1 MPKSKIKNVNS
12 INLKFIISIVLS
24 FLVCGCT
31 SYKKQKIK
39 NEQNAKTLSSC
50 KLPRIVEG
58 SIALGFPKVEG
69 LAPSIGK
76 VNMTVLFTDFND
88 VPAEVSTDSIFSI
101 INPIAPDFF
110 KEVSY
115 GRMELNLIPHHKWL
129 RLSKPSSHYGNS
141 IYRFEPHRKFIQ
153 EAVDLADGEV
163 DFSQTHIVLV
173 ISNPKAKE
181 IQLGPT
187 FNSQDPYWGIKADGV
202 SISSA
207 ITSGYDLNHWGGIW
221 LPHETGHTFGLP
233 DLYHFGTDNLNRYVG
248 TFGLMGTCGATAPG
262 YFAYERWILGWL
274 DDSQILCHTKG
285 KAVYDVQAIE
295 NIGGIKAIV
304 VPLDSSSV
312 LVVESRRKIGFDKNM
327 GKEGALVY
335 VVNTALEGGSGPI
348 QIKPGV
354 NSEFEFLQDAPMVK
368 GDVYTYK
375 NVTVEI
381 LDSRL
386 NSDKVEVSVI
396 TKKLRKYD

>member
-1 MPKSKIKNVNS
+1 MNHVYAIIIILLASGCSTVKKPNTENE
-12 INLKFIISIVLS
+12 INIFSS
-24 FLVCGCT
+24 T
-31 SYKKQKIK
+31 
-39 NEQNAKTLSSC
+39 SC

-69 LAPSIGK
+69 LAPSLGK
-76 VNMTVLFTDFND
+76 VNMTVLFVDFND
-88 VPAEVSTDSIFSI
+88 VPSTTSTDSVFSI

-110 KEVSY
+110 KEISF

-129 RLSKPSSHYGNS
+129 RLSKTSSHYGKG
-141 IYRFEPHRKFIQ
+141 IYEFEPHRNFIQ

-173 ISNPKAKE
+173 LSNPKAKD

-207 ITSGYDLNHWGGIW
+207 ITSGYDINYWGGIW
-221 LPHETGHTFGLP
+221 LAHETGHTFGLP
-233 DLYHFGTDNLNRYVG
+233 DLYHFGSEGWNKYVG
-248 TFGLMGTCGATAPG
+248 TFGLMGTCDAKAPG
-262 YFAYERWILGWL
+262 YFAFERWVLGWL
-274 DDSQILCHTKG
+274 DDSQIVCHTKG
-285 KAVYDVQAIE
+285 KGIFDVQAIE
-295 NIGGIKAIV
+295 NKGGIKAIV
-304 VPLDSSSV
+304 VPLDSTSA

-327 GKEGALVY
+327 FKEGALVY

-354 NSEFEFLQDAPMVK
+354 KSEFEFLQDAPMVK
-368 GDVYTYK
+368 GDTYTYK
-375 NVTVEI
+375 NVKIEI
-381 LDSRL
+381 LASNL
-386 NSDKVEVSVI
+386 NGDKVEVSVNA
-396 TKKLRKYD
+396 KP